1 MTIRRELLEGNGIR
15 RLRDH
20 TFTLDTALAQIRRN
34 SGAAMTS
41 KRERASRAGVTL
53 DEKLMGGCEE
63 PAYDYLV
70 TEDEVVASIA
80 MYFILKYIAIDAT
93 TSSSVTR

>member
-1 MTIRRELLEGNGIR
+1 
-15 RLRDH
+15 
-20 TFTLDTALAQIRRN
+20 
-34 SGAAMTS
+34 MTS

-80 MYFILKYIAIDAT
+80 MYFILKYA
-93 TSSSVTR
+93 